1 MWVKLVIF
9 WEVEIRY
16 LLIIMVIKV
25 KAYDEIMI

>member
-25 KAYDEIMI
+25 KAYDGN